1 MDFELNE
8 IQLHIQQTFKDF
20 VDRKVKPRAAEIDE
34 KKEFPRD
41 LFNEVGELGFYGM
54 RYPEN
59 AGGTGMDITSYCLA
73 VVELAR
79 GSLSLAAACT
89 MQSLMGTYFLYRFG
103 DKEIKEKYFNAALT
117 GKKIGGICMTEP
129 NAGSDLFGI
138 KSMAKVTEDGFI
150 LNGQKTWITSAPV
163 ADFFTV
169 LAKTDNHE
177 HLPADKAGLS
187 IFFVPSNLKGVMI
200 GKTIEKLGVCGSIT
214 SEVGFTDVK
223 LPKNYLL
230 GQIGAGTKC
239 LVEILAEIRI
249 MTAALAIGVATAAYE
264 DSIQYAK
271 TRVQFGKP
279 IGTFQAV
286 SAKLADMAVQ
296 LETAKQYV
304 FYAAWLSEKNKPRQK
319 ESMIAKLYASECAN
333 SICDQATR
341 VFASYGFAMEFPV
354 QRYFRDA
361 RFTLIGGGTSEI
373 LKNNIGREIQL

>member
-1 MDFELNE
+1 MNFELNE
-8 IQLHIQQTFKDF
+8 IQKQIQQTFKEF

-59 AGGTGMDITSYCLA
+59 VGGTGLDITSYCLA
-73 VVELAR
+73 VMELAR
-79 GSLSLAAACT
+79 GSLSLAASCT

-103 DKEIKEKYFNAALT
+103 DKEIKEKYFAEALK

-129 NAGSDLFGI
+129 NAGSDLLGVKTI
-138 KSMAKVTEDGFI
+138 AKVTDDGFI

-163 ADFFTV
+163 ANFFTV

-177 HLPADKAGLS
+177 QLS
-187 IFFVPSNLKGVMI
+187 IFFVPANLKGVI
-200 GKTIEKLGVCGSIT
+200 VGKTIEKLGVCGSLT
-214 SEVGFTDVK
+214 SEVGFVDVK

-230 GQIGAGTKC
+230 GQIGGGTKY
-239 LVEILAEIRI
+239 LMEILAEIRI
-249 MTAALAIGVATAAYE
+249 MTAALAIGVATAAYNDAVE
-264 DSIQYAK
+264 YAK

-286 SAKLADMAVQ
+286 SMKLADMAVQ
-296 LETAKQYV
+296 LETAKHYV
-304 FYAAWLSEKNKPRQK
+304 FYTSWLSENNLPRKK
-319 ESMIAKLYASECAN
+319 ESMMAKLYASECAN

-341 VFASYGFAMEFPV
+341 VFASYGFAMEYPV

-373 LKNNIGREIQL
+373 LKINIGRELGL

>member
-1 MDFELNE
+1 MNFELNE
-8 IQLHIQQTFKDF
+8 IQKQIQQTFKEF

-59 AGGTGMDITSYCLA
+59 VGGTGLDITSYCLA
-73 VVELAR
+73 VMELAR
-79 GSLSLAAACT
+79 GSLSLAASCT

-103 DKEIKEKYFNAALT
+103 DEEIKTKYFSEALK

-129 NAGSDLFGI
+129 NAGSDLLGVKTI
-138 KSMAKVTEDGFI
+138 AKVTDDGFI

-177 HLPADKAGLS
+177 MLS
-187 IFFVPSNLKGVMI
+187 IFFVPANLKGVMV
-200 GKTIEKLGVCGSIT
+200 GKTIEKLGVCGSLT
-214 SEVGFTDVK
+214 SEVGFVDVK
-223 LPKNYLL
+223 LPKNYVL
-230 GQIGAGTKC
+230 GQIGVGTKC
-239 LVEILAEIRI
+239 LMEILAEIRI

-264 DSIQYAK
+264 DAVEYAK

-279 IGTFQAV
+279 IGTFQAIGM
-286 SAKLADMAVQ
+286 KLADMAVQ
-296 LETAKQYV
+296 LETAKHYV
-304 FYAAWLSEKNKPRQK
+304 FYAAWLSEKNMPRQR
-319 ESMIAKLYASECAN
+319 ESMMAKLYASECAN

-341 VFASYGFAMEFPV
+341 VFASYGFAMEYPV

-373 LKNNIGREIQL
+373 LKHNIGKDILK